1 MRQKTQRCRTKANDL
16 RKLSQEKQ
24 AHNKSLVI
32 SLDRETH
39 YSTRGVYS
47 KMMLEDILRS
57 FYCVM
62 QMEELWE
69 KGRELHIE
77 YIVEKLP
84 TKAEIRLMSKS

>member
-1 MRQKTQRCRTKANDL
+1 
-16 RKLSQEKQ
+16 
-24 AHNKSLVI
+24 
-32 SLDRETH
+32 
-39 YSTRGVYS
+39 
-47 KMMLEDILRS
+47 MMLEDILRS